1 MISFQHL
8 SFKEQ
13 RAETQGLGA
22 EAREQK
28 LERGASSKDREEGS
42 SDLTRGERVKGEQ
55 GPLLL
60 HSPL

>member
-1 MISFQHL
+1 MRGGL
-8 SFKEQ
+8 